1 MPSVIDENTSG
12 MISIRNAL
20 MKAWPTG
27 SSSLPTFGHKRPKT
41 HPTTRPIS
49 ICTGNGIPNIEP
61 LARGSDCT
69 EAEVDVIVLPL
80 VLQQHWVGQLNRRRV
95 NLSGL
100 PNRI

>member
-1 MPSVIDENTSG
+1 M
-12 MISIRNAL
+12 
-20 MKAWPTG
+20 
-27 SSSLPTFGHKRPKT
+27 

-80 VLQQHWVGQLNRRRV
+80 VLQQHWVGQLNRRRT

-100 PNRI
+100 PNRTRSINPAEVVLIVVDVE